1 MQIFGIDF
9 FYWLIFLPIAGVLL
23 GFVINRLRSEF
34 SFIAFIGTLFVAIKL
49 FILSR
54 SGPLEPINI
63 ASILGI
69 NFTIY
74 VDSLSGFILL
84 FNAIFAFLTWL
95 YALKSMSKSPNERV
109 YYLFIGL
116 TLSAANGVV
125 MSGNL
130 LFLLIFWNILVFSL
144 YGLLLVGKTDS
155 SKAALKALILIG
167 VADYLMMFGIII
179 LLTQFGTVDFPFDPR
194 ILMTNP
200 WAVAAY
206 VCILVGALAKAGAI
220 PLHTW
225 IPEAAKVVPAS
236 TMAFIPAS
244 LDKLLG
250 IYLLF
255 RISYYVFDISGSMTI
270 RLILMIIGVVT
281 ILAAVMMAM
290 IQKEAMRLLSFH
302 AVSQVGYMVL
312 GIGTGIPVAI
322 AGGLFHMINNAIYKA
337 CLFFTAGA
345 VEHRAKTTMLDNLG
359 GLGVKM
365 PITAICF
372 IIASFAISGVPP
384 FNGFYSK
391 WMIYQ
396 GIVQL
401 SGETKLWPVFLIA
414 AMFGSVLT
422 LASFL
427 KMIHSLFLGERPK
440 DLEKV
445 REVSFPML
453 FPGIVLALA
462 CIIFG
467 VFAYAVPLKN
477 LILPAVPFKVSQF
490 GFWSPGLATILI
502 LIGLV
507 IGLFVFLLG
516 TAIKPRR
523 SRVFVGGENLSDE
536 SGRMTGPNFYS
547 SVHTLSML
555 EKTYQFGE
563 GGAFD
568 FYNYLLA
575 TMRSFAVVS
584 KSVLNMALVYAYRF
598 IGRLIRNLGRLLAHL
613 HTGELYTYI
622 GWLFLGG
629 IVIFGLL
636 MIL

>member
-1 MQIFGIDF
+1 MQIFGVDF
-9 FYWLIFLPIAGVLL
+9 FYWLVFLPITGVLL
-23 GFVINRLRSEF
+23 GFLINRLRSEF
-34 SFIAFIGTLFVAIKL
+34 SFIAFVGTLFVAINL
-49 FILSR
+49 FIRSR
-54 SGPLEPINI
+54 SGPLEPVSI

-74 VDSLSGFILL
+74 VDSLAGFVILL
-84 FNAIFAFLTWL
+84 NAIFAFLTWL
-95 YALKSMSKSPNERV
+95 YALKAMAKNPNEKV
-109 YYLFIGL
+109 YSLFIGL
-116 TLSAANGVV
+116 TLSAANGV
-125 MSGNL
+125 MISGNL

-144 YGLLLVGKTDS
+144 YGFLLVGKADS
-155 SKAALKALILIG
+155 SRAALKALVLIG
-167 VADYLMMFGIII
+167 VADYLMMLGIVI
-179 LLTQFGTVDFPFDPR
+179 LLIQFGTVDFPFEPR

-200 WAVAAY
+200 WSSTAY
-206 VCILVGALAKAGAI
+206 ICILIGALAKAGAI

-255 RISYYVFDISGSMTI
+255 RISYYVFDISGSTPI
-270 RLILMIIGVVT
+270 RMVLMIIGIVT

-312 GIGTGIPVAI
+312 GIGTGIPVAV

-372 IIASFAISGVPP
+372 VVASFAISGVPP

-401 SGETKLWPVFLIA
+401 AGDIKLWPVFLIA

-427 KMIHSLFLGERPK
+427 KMIHSLFLGERPVALDK
-440 DLEKV
+440 A
-445 REVSFPML
+445 REASFPML
-453 FPGIVLALA
+453 FPGAVLALA
-462 CIIFG
+462 CIVFG
-467 VFAYAVPLKN
+467 VFAHAVPLKY
-477 LILPAVPFKVSQF
+477 LILPSLPFGVSQF

-502 LIGLV
+502 LVGLV
-507 IGLFVFLLG
+507 IGLLVFLLG
-516 TAIKPRR
+516 TATKPRR
-523 SRVFVGGENLSDE
+523 AAVFTGGENLHEESD
-536 SGRMTGPNFYS
+536 RITGPNFFS
-547 SVHTLSML
+547 SVHTLGML

-563 GGAFD
+563 AGAFD
-568 FYNYLLA
+568 FYNYLLS
-575 TMRSFAVVS
+575 TMRSLAAVF
-584 KSVLNMALVYAYRF
+584 KSVLNMALVYGYRY
-598 IGRLIRNLGRLLAHL
+598 IGELIRDLGRLAARL
-613 HTGELYTYI
+613 HTGELYVYI

-636 MIL
+636 LIL